1 MISCCVSIPL
11 PPVTTSL
18 PSPLRQMI
26 VSSPSPPVIVSLPG
40 SPAIVSLPPP
50 PSIVSSPPPPFI
62 VSLSGPGNEPAGSRV
77 TVGDTVAGV
86 MVSFAAVPVNVAI
99 GYPPGLRQS
108 RGFVDGDAAQ
118 RQPSR
123 CCLAD
128 GGDVDPRTCARLV
141 KNS

>member
-11 PPVTTSL
+11 PPVTKSL

-26 VSSPSPPVIVSLPG
+26 VSSPSPPLIVSLPG

-50 PSIVSSPPPPFI
+50 PSIVSLPPPPFI
-62 VSLSGPGNEPAGSRV
+62 VSLAGPGTEPGGSTV
-77 TVGDTVAGV
+77 TVGDTSAGV

-99 GYPPGLRQS
+99 ECPPGSRQS
-108 RGFVDGDAAQ
+108 RGLVDDNTAQ

-128 GGDVDPRTCARLV
+128 GGDVDP
-141 KNS
+141 